1 MSPYVPRSLEPI
13 LKRAASEFPA
23 VVITGPRQSGKTTL
37 LKHLFGQEYRYLS
50 LELPDVRAAALED
63 PRSFLARFPPPVIFD
78 EVQFAPELLPY
89 VKERIDE
96 ERSRAG
102 QFLLSGS
109 QNLLLLEKVTES
121 PAGRTAILRL
131 LPLSRREIFG
141 RWQAPLPWEENDG
154 TGVQRSVPPEKL
166 WREFL
171 RGFYPELVTS
181 PDRDI
186 HLWHSGYVQTYLE
199 RDVRSLRQVGDLTQF
214 QSFLRALAA
223 RTGQLL
229 NLSDISRD
237 LGVAAN
243 TAKAWLSVLEATHQI
258 FILRPFHANIGK
270 RLVKTPKVYFAD
282 PGIVCHL
289 TGLKDPE
296 HAASGPM
303 AGPILETVVLTEI
316 LKVLTNR
323 GMDPDVYF
331 WRTSSGVEVDLLVQV
346 EGRLIPLEVKK
357 SATPRPSMADSI
369 RAFQEDLGKRAGP
382 GYLVHPGEGRL
393 PMGAGV
399 TALGLSEL

>member
-13 LKRAASEFPA
+13 LKRAVSEFPA

-121 PAGRTAILRL
+121 LAGRTAILRL

-154 TGVQRSVPPEKL
+154 MGVQRSVPPEKL

-393 PMGAGV
+393 PMGKGV

>member
-1 MSPYVPRSLEPI
+1 
-13 LKRAASEFPA
+13 
-23 VVITGPRQSGKTTL
+23 
-37 LKHLFGQEYRYLS
+37 
-50 LELPDVRAAALED
+50 
-63 PRSFLARFPPPVIFD
+63 
-78 EVQFAPELLPY
+78 
-89 VKERIDE
+89 
-96 ERSRAG
+96 
-102 QFLLSGS
+102 LSGS
-109 QNLLLLEKVTES
+109 QNLLLLKKVTES
-121 PAGRTAILRL
+121 LAGRTAILRL
-131 LPLSRREIFG
+131 LPMSRREALD
-141 RWQAPLPWEENDG
+141 RRHAPLPWEENDG
-154 TGVQRSVPPEKL
+154 TGVQRFAPPQEL
-166 WREFL
+166 WRDLL

-181 PDRDI
+181 PGRDV

-229 NLSDISRD
+229 NLSEISRD

-296 HAASGPM
+296 HAASSPM

-323 GMDPDVYF
+323 GMDPDLYF

-346 EGRLIPLEVKK
+346 EGRLIPLEVKQ
-357 SATPRPSMADSI
+357 SATPRPSMANSI
-369 RAFQEDLGKRAGP
+369 RAFQDDLGKRAGP

-393 PMGAGV
+393 PMGKGV

>member
-1 MSPYVPRSLEPI
+1 MSRYIPRSLEPV
-13 LKRAASEFPA
+13 LKRAVSEFPA
-23 VVITGPRQSGKTTL
+23 VVVTGPRQSGKTTL
-37 LKHLFGQEYRYLS
+37 LKHLFGEEYRYLS
-50 LELPDVRAAALED
+50 LELPDVRAAAVED

-78 EVQFAPELLPY
+78 EVQWAPELLPY

-96 ERSRAG
+96 ERGRAG

-121 PAGRTAILRL
+121 LAGRTAILRL
-131 LPLSRREIFG
+131 LPMSRREVLD
-141 RWQAPLPWEENDG
+141 RRHAPLPWEENDG
-154 TGVQRSVPPEKL
+154 TGVQRFAPPQEL
-166 WREFL
+166 WRDLL

-181 PDRDI
+181 PGRDV

-296 HAASGPM
+296 HAASSPM

-323 GMDPDVYF
+323 GMDPDLYF

-346 EGRLIPLEVKK
+346 EGRLIPLEVKQ
-357 SATPRPSMADSI
+357 SATPRPSMANSI
-369 RAFQEDLGKRAGP
+369 RAFQDDLGKRAGP

-393 PMGAGV
+393 PMGKGV